1 MKIASVHTDIVILP
15 VVELFDAAENPSATF
30 PTVTLRLR
38 TDDGIEGIGVT
49 FWGAALTKTLRQAVD
64 QLGALIVGD
73 DPLRPEA
80 IAEKLHGLAGESAG
94 RGGIYTLALSAIDTA
109 LWDIKGKALG
119 QPLWKLLGGARSSV
133 PAYASGA
140 LRRGL
145 NLDQATKVARKLAE
159 AGYKQMKTQ
168 LGLPGDPTPQQE
180 VARAKLIR
188 EACGPEVALMCDIN
202 QRWRVDQAIDIG
214 RRLEDAG
221 IGFFWLEDVTVCDDF
236 AGLARVTAALS
247 TPIAGGEYVWG
258 TVPFRNMIEAHSV
271 DIPMIDLA
279 RVGGITPW
287 MKVAG
292 MAEAF
297 NLPVVSHV
305 FPEAHLHLVA
315 AVRNGLTV
323 EYMPRF
329 IHLFEDAPVP
339 KNGLFQMPS
348 APGLGLT
355 FDQKT
360 IDKYRA

>member
-1 MKIASVHTDIVILP
+1 MKISSVQADLVLLP
-15 VVELFDAAENPSATF
+15 VQELFDAAEDPKAVF

-38 TDDGIEGIGVT
+38 TDAGIEGIGIT
-49 FWGAALTKTLRQAVD
+49 FWGAALSRSLRAATEELAV
-64 QLGALIVGD
+64 LAVGQ
-73 DPLRPEA
+73 DPTRMDA
-80 IAEKLHGLAGESAG
+80 ILKKLQDAAGG
-94 RGGIYTLALSAIDTA
+94 TCGPGGIYTLALAAIDIA
-109 LWDIKGKALG
+109 LWDIRGKAQN
-119 QPLWKLLGGARSSV
+119 QPLWQMLGGARQSM

-145 NLDQATKVARKLAE
+145 SLEQATTVARKLAE

-180 VARAKLIR
+180 VERARLVR
-188 EACGPEVALMCDIN
+188 QACGPEVALMCDIN
-202 QRWRVDQAIDIG
+202 QRWRVEQAIDIG
-214 RRLEDAG
+214 HRLEDAG
-221 IGFFWLEDVTVCDDF
+221 VGFFWLEDVSAHDDY

-258 TVPFRNMIEAHSV
+258 IVPFRHMIEVHSV

-287 MKVAG
+287 LKVAG

-305 FPEAHLHLVA
+305 FPELHCQLVA
-315 AVRNGLTV
+315 AAPNGLTV

-329 IHLFEDAPVP
+329 QRLFVDSPTPRGGAMT
-339 KNGLFQMPS
+339 MPS
-348 APGLGLT
+348 GPGIGLT
-355 FDQKT
+355 FDEAT
-360 IDKYRA
+360 IAKYRT